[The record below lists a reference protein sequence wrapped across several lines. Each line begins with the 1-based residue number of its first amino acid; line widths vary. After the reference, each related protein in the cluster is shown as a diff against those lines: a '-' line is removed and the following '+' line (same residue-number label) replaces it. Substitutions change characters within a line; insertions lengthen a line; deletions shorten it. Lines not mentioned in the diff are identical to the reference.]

1 VTSGDQ
7 HTRNEVTGEHRQTW
21 ADIVRV
27 AAVLMIFLFHFF
39 PDWLNSSGARPGVAH
54 TFIENHFA
62 VWAIAAFVILSAF
75 SLSLGLLS
83 TQRSYRDYLPRRLV
97 RILAPFWTV
106 AIPFALAGFALG
118 EEPWRDA
125 WKLVVWLLGMN
136 FVHPDTYQP
145 ISEAWWYVSL
155 ALRISLVMPL
165 VVAARRRLGI
175 VPLTV
180 AALVVNAAALAL
192 VEQTG
197 DRWDYLAQGLV
208 VCRLGELMLGLA
220 AAELALSRRRGQA
233 GLEHVWPPL
242 VAMLLTIGVSP
253 FLSMLSAWTGWQAIM
268 VLALLF
274 FVGSYFAS
282 TVTVRVRWLAAA
294 AALSYPFY
302 LTHAPVSKYTG
313 RALASAGLRNTAVAL
328 VVALVACVMVA
339 WIFDQVSR
347 RWVAPPL
354 LAFFARVFGRPS
366 PAPRRIRP

>member
-1 VTSGDQ
+1 VIRCIRRTQTGGD
-7 HTRNEVTGEHRQTW
+7 GEHRQTW
-21 ADIVRV
+21 ADAVRV
-27 AAVLMIFLFHFF
+27 AAVLMIFLYHFF
-39 PDWLNSSGARPGVAH
+39 PDWRDSSGTRSGAAS
-54 TFIENHFA
+54 TFINDHFA
-62 VWAIAAFVILSAF
+62 GWAIAAFVILSSF
-75 SLSLGLLS
+75 SLSLGLLRS
-83 TQRSYRDYLPRRLV
+83 RRSYRDYLPRRLV

-106 AIPFALAGFALG
+106 AIPFALVGFALG

-125 WKLVVWLLGMN
+125 WKLVVWLLGLN

-165 VVAARRRLGI
+165 LVAARRRLGI

-180 AALVVNAAALAL
+180 MALVVNAAALAL
-192 VEQTG
+192 VEQAG

-220 AAELALSRRRGQA
+220 AAELALSRRRGKA
-233 GLEHVWPPL
+233 GIEYVWAPL
-242 VAMLLTIGVSP
+242 VAMLLTMGVSP

-268 VLALLF
+268 ALAVLF
-274 FVGSYFAS
+274 FVGSYVAS
-282 TVTVRVRWLAAA
+282 TVTLRVRVLAAA

-313 RALASAGLRNTAVAL
+313 RVLASAGLGNTAVAL
-328 VVALVACVMVA
+328 VVALVACVIVA

-354 LAFFARVFGRPS
+354 TAFFTRLLGRPS
-366 PAPRRIRP
+366 PASRRIRP

>member
-1 VTSGDQ
+1 VSSGDRHTTNAVTS
-7 HTRNEVTGEHRQTW
+7 EHRQTW
-21 ADIVRV
+21 ADAVRV
-27 AAVLMIFLFHFF
+27 AAVLMIFLYHFF
-39 PDWLNSSGARPGVAH
+39 PDWLDSSGARAGVA
-54 TFIENHFA
+54 TAFISDHFA

-106 AIPFALAGFALG
+106 AIPLALAGFALG

-125 WKLVVWLLGMN
+125 WKLVVWLLGLN

-165 VVAARRRLGI
+165 LVGIRRRLGI
-175 VPLTV
+175 VPLTAV
-180 AALVVNAAALAL
+180 ALVVNAAALAL
-192 VEQTG
+192 VEQAA

-220 AAELALSRRRGQA
+220 AAELALCRRRGQA

-242 VAMLLTIGVSP
+242 VAMLLTMGVSP

-268 VLALLF
+268 VLAVLF

-282 TVTVRVRWLAAA
+282 NLTVRIRVLAAA

-302 LTHAPVSKYTG
+302 LTHAPVSKYAG
-313 RALASAGLRNTAVAL
+313 RVLASAGLGSTAVAL
-328 VVALVACVMVA
+328 VVALVACVIVA

-354 LAFFARVFGRPS
+354 TAFFTRLLGRPS
-366 PAPRRIRP
+366 PASRRIRP